1 MKKLFLAVM
10 SIFLL
15 VITMPVHAE
24 DTQSTTLKYTVSA
37 VVKYVTD
44 NSSIIM
50 SNVNYG
56 YTLIAPE
63 VPVKNGYKFI
73 GWQVEETGELWDFN
87 NVVKE
92 PMTLIAM
99 YEKTTDTLNEKE
111 DSIEN
116 TKNENKVNT
125 GLRLNENAYILGVC
139 LALVGAGFVVYKKK
153 GSE

>member
-1 MKKLFLAVM
+1 M
-10 SIFLL
+10 SLCLL
-15 VITMPVHAE
+15 GITMPVHAE
-24 DTQSTTLKYTVSA
+24 DSQSTTLKYTVSA

-44 NSSIIM
+44 NSTIIM

-56 YTLIAPE
+56 DTLIAPE
-63 VPVKNGYKFI
+63 APVKNGYKFV
-73 GWQVEETGELWDFN
+73 GWQVEETDELWDFN

-92 PMTLIAM
+92 HMTLIAM

-116 TKNENKVNT
+116 TKNDNKVNT

-139 LALVGAGFVVYKKK
+139 LALVGAGFIVYKKK
-153 GSE
+153 DFE

>member
-1 MKKLFLAVM
+1 M
-10 SIFLL
+10 SLCLL
-15 VITMPVHAE
+15 GITMPVHAE
-24 DTQSTTLKYTVSA
+24 DSQSTTLKYTVSA

-44 NSSIIM
+44 NSTIIM
-50 SNVNYG
+50 SNVNCG
-56 YTLIAPE
+56 DTLIAPE

-92 PMTLIAM
+92 HMTLIAM

-139 LALVGAGFVVYKKK
+139 LALVGVGFVVYKKNY
-153 GSE
+153 SE